1 MLYDLIKQKQDLQTE
16 IIRLPK
22 TDPLRANKLQSL
34 KEIIKQIDF
43 LHRPK
48 KNGNVLK

>member
-1 MLYDLIKQKQDLQTE
+1 MLPDLIKQKQDLQTE

-34 KEIIKQIDF
+34 KEVIKQIDNF
-43 LHRPK
+43 HRPK
-48 KNGNVLK
+48 KIDKDLK

>member
-1 MLYDLIKQKQDLQTE
+1 MLPELIKQKQDLQTE

-34 KEIIKQIDF
+34 KEIIKQIDY

-48 KNGNVLK
+48 KVDKGLK

>member
-1 MLYDLIKQKQDLQTE
+1 MLQDLIKQKQDLQTE

-34 KEIIKQIDF
+34 KEVIKQIDY
-43 LHRPK
+43 LHRTK
-48 KNGNVLK
+48 KVDKDLK

>member
-1 MLYDLIKQKQDLQTE
+1 MLNDLIHQKKDLQTE
-16 IIRLPK
+16 IIRMQR

-34 KEIIKQIDF
+34 KEIITQIDY

-48 KNGNVLK
+48 KSRPD

>member
-1 MLYDLIKQKQDLQTE
+1 MLSDLIKQKQDLQTE

-34 KEIIKQIDF
+34 NEIIKQIDNF
-43 LHRPK
+43 HRPK
-48 KNGNVLK
+48 KIDKDLK

>member
-1 MLYDLIKQKQDLQTE
+1 MLHELIKQKQDLQTE

-34 KEIIKQIDF
+34 KDIIKQIDN

-48 KNGNVLK
+48 KIDKDLK